1 MVGVVGSSPIAPTK
15 QNPLCWA
22 VKKGSTERLTLFVVL
37 ALPVASAGSRANAS
51 IGTKGQVASGNQ
63 AVTTQLFKHVEER
76 IVTGLERREAQLA
89 ALRHVRDNFNRTA
102 EIGIA
107 VPW

>member
-22 VKKGSTERLTLFVVL
+22 VKGSTERLTLFVVL

-51 IGTKGQVASGNQ
+51 IGKRGQVASGNQ

-76 IVTGLERREAQLA
+76 IITGLERREAQFA
-89 ALRHVRDNFNRTA
+89 ALRHVSDYFNRTA
-102 EIGIA
+102 EVGIA